1 MDGVSPD
8 VCGEELGCRVT
19 DLRERREN
27 AGEQSGDDDNV
38 VGWPK
43 GGGEDIVTRGSGR
56 RRGASRQQTDR
67 LERVGRG

>member
-43 GGGEDIVTRGSGR
+43 GGEGR
-56 RRGASRQQTDR
+56 IS
-67 LERVGRG
+67 